1 MAVLPTDAI
10 TKDLDYSVFVC
21 VCLKWSSII
30 KCFAL
35 RALFSQEEV
44 SSSPELIL
52 KEQSLIVS

>member
-10 TKDLDYSVFVC
+10 TKDLDYSVF